1 MIRAVHVISA
11 DAITPVESLD
21 LVQAHT
27 IAAEHE
33 PAYVW
38 VELVDPTRAEMDH
51 VAEAFSLA
59 RLEVD
64 DAMNYHSRAK
74 IDFDV
79 SGENFA
85 IIKTIAMSEGDSKF
99 TTGQTAIFVGAKHVV
114 TVAHGAND
122 DLTPVLH
129 RLHHEPELRSQ
140 GPMSVLYG
148 VFDLNVDDYLR
159 LAEDVTLEVNEH
171 EIDVFNEKQSKDLT
185 QSIYALKR
193 RNIEARRAVSP
204 LYTEAVEFSRET
216 ETHVPKGLLPYFQ
229 DVGEHLLR
237 VLDTVEANDSLLL
250 SMLMASTS
258 LQELQQNKDMRKISA
273 WVAIAAVP
281 TMVAGIYGMNFD
293 NMPELHWEYGY
304 LVVLGGLAV
313 VCALMYRAFKKSGWL

>member
-1 MIRAVHVISA
+1 MIRAVHVITADTSA
-11 DAITPVESLD
+11 AVESLD
-21 LVQAHT
+21 VAK
-27 IAAEHE
+27 ARAEVTDIE
-33 PAYVW
+33 GAYVW
-38 VELVDPTRAEMDH
+38 VELVDPTRAEMDPI
-51 VAEAFSLA
+51 AEQFALT

-74 IDFDV
+74 IDFDN
-79 SGENFA
+79 SGEDFA
-85 IIKTIAMSEGDSKF
+85 IIKTIAMAKGASQY
-99 TTGQTAIFVGAKHVV
+99 TTGQTAIFVGPQHVI

-129 RLHHEPELRSQ
+129 RILEEPDLRKQ

-159 LAEDVTLEVNEH
+159 LAEAVTLEVNEH
-171 EIDVFNEKQSKDLT
+171 EIDVFNEKPSKDLT

-204 LYTEAVEFSRET
+204 LYTEAVQFSRET
-216 ETHVPKGLLPYFQ
+216 ESHVPKGLLPYFQ

-293 NMPELHWEYGY
+293 NMPELHWEYSYYFVIGG
-304 LVVLGGLAV
+304 LVVVCGL
-313 VCALMYRAFKKSGWL
+313 LYRAFKKSGWL